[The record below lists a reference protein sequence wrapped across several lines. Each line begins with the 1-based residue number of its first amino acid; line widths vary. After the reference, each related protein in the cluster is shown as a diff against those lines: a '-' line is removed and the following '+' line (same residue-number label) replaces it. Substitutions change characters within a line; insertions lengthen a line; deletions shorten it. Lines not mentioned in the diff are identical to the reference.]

1 MFSCFLF
8 NRNKHIIYSQDNK
21 YNYCIIVTQCVY
33 LILSIELVWCHIWY
47 SFLWFYFLS
56 PMEMNQVFNLLLCIR
71 YFLFLT
77 GNVSTSSNTSC
88 SEGYM
93 ASSISSDNNSS
104 QCVLSQTQTYTVH
117 SSQVDV
123 TTISPLSKTSTT
135 IYYESSSLSQVTYST
150 TPPIVDVSSTSTI
163 IAISVTAVLMV
174 SIILITLFLAIIVLR
189 RYGHF
194 KPGRW

>member
-1 MFSCFLF
+1 
-8 NRNKHIIYSQDNK
+8 
-21 YNYCIIVTQCVY
+21 
-33 LILSIELVWCHIWY
+33 
-47 SFLWFYFLS
+47 
-56 PMEMNQVFNLLLCIR
+56 MERKQVFNLLLCIR

-77 GNVSTSSNTSC
+77 GNNNFTPSNTNC
-88 SEGYM
+88 SQGYM

-123 TTISPLSKTSTT
+123 TTIPPVSYTIKTLIKTSTT

-150 TPPIVDVSSTSTI
+150 TPPIVDASSTTTI

-174 SIILITLFLAIIVLR
+174 SVILITLFLAIIVLR
-189 RYGHF
+189 RYGQF
-194 KPGRW
+194 KSGR

>member
-1 MFSCFLF
+1 
-8 NRNKHIIYSQDNK
+8 
-21 YNYCIIVTQCVY
+21 
-33 LILSIELVWCHIWY
+33 
-47 SFLWFYFLS
+47 
-56 PMEMNQVFNLLLCIR
+56 MNQVFNLLLCIR

-77 GNVSTSSNTSC
+77 DNNNFTSSNTIC
-88 SEGYM
+88 SQGYM

-123 TTISPLSKTSTT
+123 TTISLVSYTIKTLIKTSTT

-150 TPPIVDVSSTSTI
+150 TPPIVDASSTTTI

-174 SIILITLFLAIIVLR
+174 SVILITLFLAIIVLR
-189 RYGHF
+189 RYGQF
-194 KPGRW
+194 KSGR

>member
-1 MFSCFLF
+1 MYKIF
-8 NRNKHIIYSQDNK
+8 
-21 YNYCIIVTQCVY
+21 
-33 LILSIELVWCHIWY
+33 
-47 SFLWFYFLS
+47 
-56 PMEMNQVFNLLLCIR
+56 P
-71 YFLFLT
+71 FLT
-77 GNVSTSSNTSC
+77 ETNNSTRSNTSC
-88 SEGYM
+88 SQGYM

-123 TTISPLSKTSTT
+123 TTIPPVSYTIKTLIKTSTT

-150 TPPIVDVSSTSTI
+150 TPPIVDASSTTTI

-189 RYGHF
+189 RYGQF
-194 KPGRW
+194 KSGR